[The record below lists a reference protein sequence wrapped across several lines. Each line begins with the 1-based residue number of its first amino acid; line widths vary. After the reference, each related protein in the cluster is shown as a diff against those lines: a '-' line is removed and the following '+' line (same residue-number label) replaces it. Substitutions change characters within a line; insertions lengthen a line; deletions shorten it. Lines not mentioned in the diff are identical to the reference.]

1 MVGGR
6 EIMNNKIKKSAA
18 DKCFIFFNTVFLVAV
33 ALIMLYP
40 MLYVLFASFSDSLEF
55 TAHKGMLLWSK
66 GFTLSSYR
74 SAFDNPMLLRS
85 YGNTLFILAVG
96 VTLNLFLT
104 SIGAYF
110 LTRRDVKLQKFISIY
125 IIITMFFSGGMIPFY
140 FVVKNIG
147 LENSLWSLVLPVAV
161 NTFNLMILR
170 VSFSSVPI
178 ALEESAYLDGV
189 GHFTMLFK
197 IILPISKASIAVIGL
212 YYAVSHWNSWFNAM
226 LFLNDRNK
234 YPLQLILREIL
245 INSDTSSMTMGAGAS
260 ELEYVG
266 ETIKYAV
273 IIIST
278 LPILCVYPF
287 IQKYFTKG
295 VMVGAVKG

>member
-1 MVGGR
+1 
-6 EIMNNKIKKSAA
+6 MNNKIKKGAA
-18 DKCFIFFNTVFLVAV
+18 DKCFVALNTAFLVFV
-33 ALIMLYP
+33 AFIMLYP
-40 MLYVLFASFSDSLEF
+40 MLYVLFASFSDPLEF
-55 TAHKGMLLWSK
+55 TAHKGLLLWSK
-66 GFTLSSYR
+66 GFTLSSYQH
-74 SAFDNPMLLRS
+74 AFENPMLLHS

-96 VTLNLFLT
+96 VTINLFLT

-110 LTRRDVKLQKFISIY
+110 LTRKDVKLQKFISLY

-170 VSFSSVPI
+170 VSFASVPT

-212 YYAVSHWNSWFNAM
+212 YYAVNHWNSWFNAM

-287 IQKYFTKG
+287 IQKYFAKG

>member
-1 MVGGR
+1 
-6 EIMNNKIKKSAA
+6 MNNKIKKSAA
-18 DKCFIFFNTVFLVAV
+18 DKCFVALNMAFLVFV

-40 MLYVLFASFSDSLEF
+40 MLYVLFASFSDPLEF
-55 TAHKGMLLWSK
+55 TAHKGLLLWSK
-66 GFTLSSYR
+66 GFTLSSYQH
-74 SAFDNPMLLRS
+74 AFENPMLLHS

-96 VTLNLFLT
+96 VTINLFLT

-110 LTRRDVKLQKFISIY
+110 LTRKDVKLQKFISLY

-170 VSFSSVPI
+170 VSFASVPT

-212 YYAVSHWNSWFNAM
+212 YYAVNHWNSWFNAM

-287 IQKYFTKG
+287 IQKYFAKG

>member
-1 MVGGR
+1 
-6 EIMNNKIKKSAA
+6 MNNKIKKGAA
-18 DKCFIFFNTVFLVAV
+18 DKCFVALNTAFLVFV

-40 MLYVLFASFSDSLEF
+40 MLYVLFASFSDPLEF
-55 TAHKGMLLWSK
+55 TAHKGLLLWSK
-66 GFTLSSYR
+66 GFTLSSYQH
-74 SAFDNPMLLRS
+74 AFENPMLLHS

-96 VTLNLFLT
+96 VTINLFLT

-110 LTRRDVKLQKFISIY
+110 LTRKDVKLQKFISLY

-170 VSFSSVPI
+170 VSFASVPT

-212 YYAVSHWNSWFNAM
+212 YYAVNHWNSWFNAM

-287 IQKYFTKG
+287 IQKYFAKG

>member
-1 MVGGR
+1 
-6 EIMNNKIKKSAA
+6 MNNKIKKSAA
-18 DKCFIFFNTVFLVAV
+18 DKCFVALNTAFLVFV

-40 MLYVLFASFSDSLEF
+40 MLYVLFASFSDPLEF
-55 TAHKGMLLWSK
+55 TAHKGLLLWSK
-66 GFTLSSYR
+66 GFTLSSYQH
-74 SAFDNPMLLRS
+74 AFENPMLLHS

-96 VTLNLFLT
+96 VTINLFLT

-110 LTRRDVKLQKFISIY
+110 LTRKDVKLQKFISLY

-170 VSFSSVPI
+170 VSFVSVPT

-212 YYAVSHWNSWFNAM
+212 YYAVNHWNSWFNAM

-287 IQKYFTKG
+287 IQKYFAKG

>member
-1 MVGGR
+1 
-6 EIMNNKIKKSAA
+6 MNNKIKKGAA
-18 DKCFIFFNTVFLVAV
+18 DKCFVALNTVLLVFV
-33 ALIMLYP
+33 AFIMLYP
-40 MLYVLFASFSDSLEF
+40 MLYVLFASFSDPLEF
-55 TAHKGMLLWSK
+55 TAHKGLLLWSK
-66 GFTLSSYR
+66 GFTLSSYQH
-74 SAFDNPMLLRS
+74 AFENPMLLHS
-85 YGNTLFILAVG
+85 YGNTLFILAAG
-96 VTLNLFLT
+96 VTINLFLT

-110 LTRRDVKLQKFISIY
+110 LTRKDVKLQKFISLY

-170 VSFSSVPI
+170 VSFASVPT

-212 YYAVSHWNSWFNAM
+212 YYAVNHWNSWFNAM

-287 IQKYFTKG
+287 IQKYFAKG

>member
-1 MVGGR
+1 MKSATK
-6 EIMNNKIKKSAA
+6 NKIQKPLGEQIFDAA
-18 DKCFIFFNTVFLVAV
+18 NIVFMVLII
-33 ALIMLYP
+33 LIMAYP
-40 MLYVLFASFSDSLEF
+40 MLYVLFASFSDPLEF
-55 TAHKGMLLWSK
+55 TAHKGLLLWSK
-66 GFTLSSYR
+66 GFTFSSYQH
-74 SAFDNPMLLRS
+74 AFENPMLLHS

-96 VTLNLFLT
+96 VTINLFLT

-110 LTRRDVKLQKFISIY
+110 LTRKDVKLQKFISVY

-170 VSFSSVPI
+170 VSFASVPT

-212 YYAVSHWNSWFNAM
+212 YYAVNHWNSWFNAM

-287 IQKYFTKG
+287 IQKYFAKG

>member
-1 MVGGR
+1 MKKKNTRIHRSKADLTFDVTVYIVLGLLLLIVAYPLWFVIIASVSDPAAVSFGRVILLPKGFSLEGYRQVITYPAIWRSYLNTIVYTLCDVALTTVITVTAGYALSRRDMVGK
-6 EIMNNKIKKSAA
+6 N
-18 DKCFIFFNTVFLVAV
+18 IFVVYMT
-33 ALIMLYP
+33 
-40 MLYVLFASFSDSLEF
+40 
-55 TAHKGMLLWSK
+55 
-66 GFTLSSYR
+66 
-74 SAFDNPMLLRS
+74 
-85 YGNTLFILAVG
+85 
-96 VTLNLFLT
+96 
-104 SIGAYF
+104 
-110 LTRRDVKLQKFISIY
+110 
-125 IIITMFFSGGMIPFY
+125 ITMFFSGGMIPFY

-170 VSFSSVPI
+170 VSFASVPT

-212 YYAVSHWNSWFNAM
+212 YYAVNHWNSWFNAM

-287 IQKYFTKG
+287 IQKYFAKG

>member
-1 MVGGR
+1 
-6 EIMNNKIKKSAA
+6 MNNKIKKSAA
-18 DKCFIFFNTVFLVAV
+18 DKCFVALNMAFLVFV

-40 MLYVLFASFSDSLEF
+40 MLYVLFASFSDPLEF
-55 TAHKGMLLWSK
+55 TAHKGLLLWSK
-66 GFTLSSYR
+66 GFTLSSYQH
-74 SAFDNPMLLRS
+74 AFENPMLLHS

-96 VTLNLFLT
+96 VTINLFLT

-110 LTRRDVKLQKFISIY
+110 LTRKDVKLQKFISVY

-170 VSFSSVPI
+170 VSFASVPT

-212 YYAVSHWNSWFNAM
+212 YYAVNHWNSWFNAM

-287 IQKYFTKG
+287 IQKYFAKG